1 MARAV
6 YCKCKNTYSI
16 NCGKGNKKC
25 NTPYYWSQGI
35 GSISKTETQIS
46 TYRSNDAVSQSFDNT
61 FGDTFKNID
70 NNNAINY
77 IFDNTFNNTF
87 K

>member
-16 NCGKGNKKC
+16 DCGKYNKKC

-35 GSISKTETQIS
+35 GSITAPPVINEVFGQT
-46 TYRSNDAVSQSFDNT
+46 FDNT
-61 FGDTFKNID
+61 FK
-70 NNNAINY
+70 
-77 IFDNTFNNTF
+77 
-87 K
+87 